1 MHKQVSL
8 MIYTQHACMITI
20 IHVYL
25 CHCYLSYTK
34 YKSIGVHLS
43 HPFTSLDRSLTTDNI
58 VLATKDIPLWKKA
71 DSYVYLD
78 IPESQH
84 EEIAA
89 KYDGEQA
96 KRELVSTWLVGH
108 PCPSW
113 DHVVELVKKLE
124 WGIGKSG
131 LGDAIEE
138 KYLRSEL
145 FK

>member
-1 MHKQVSL
+1 
-8 MIYTQHACMITI
+8 MIHIYNI
-20 IHVYL
+20 
-25 CHCYLSYTK
+25 S
-34 YKSIGVHLS
+34 
-43 HPFTSLDRSLTTDNI
+43 FTSLDSTLTTDNI
-58 VLATKDIPLWKKA
+58 VLATKDIPLWEKE
-71 DSYVYLD
+71 DSYEYLD

-96 KRELVSTWLVGH
+96 KRELVSTWLASH

-124 WGIGKSG
+124 WEIGKEG
-131 LGDAIEE
+131 LGDELEE

-145 FK
+145 QDFVSKIMHTRLIILVYKEVPKV